1 MTFKISIIDI
11 KEGDQEYY
19 RDHSW
24 CLYAFKFCKGTG
36 ATGYVPTWFALQPKH
51 WSENINIF
59 YKPTYS
65 VFYQK
70 LIEINDD
77 TLIETSTHTPGIELG
92 SEVLLNENNR
102 LTVTKQGLGVGPII
116 VTNKSASG
124 RALLGLTGRSDAH
137 VDDNAPF
144 AVFDVAAENILTME
158 PIEKVLIF
166 LASLDV
172 QQGIIRSNTFAP
184 GVLIDLTAF
193 SATANP
199 KVQLLLNRD
208 NNGLKAADD
217 QSAKVL
223 TEVGADTPLSV
234 LGPQRKLSAN
244 SFPSALGS
252 QRVINYKDSSK
263 GFTITLDVSE

>member
-1 MTFKISIIDI
+1 MTFKISIINI
-11 KEGDQEYY
+11 KENDQEYY
-19 RDHSW
+19 RNHHW

-36 ATGYVPTWFALQPKH
+36 APGYVPTWFALQANY

-65 VFYQK
+65 VFYQR
-70 LIEINDD
+70 LSEIDDD
-77 TLIETSTHTPGIELG
+77 TVIETSTHTPGIELG

-102 LTVTKQGLGVGPII
+102 LIVTKHGLGAGPII

-124 RALLGLTGRSDAH
+124 RAFLGLTGRSDAH
-137 VDDNAPF
+137 LDNNTPF
-144 AVFDVAAENILTME
+144 AVFDVAKDNILTME
-158 PIEKVLIF
+158 PIEQVLIF

-193 SATANP
+193 SPSANP
-199 KVQLLLNRD
+199 KVELLLNTH

-217 QSAKVL
+217 QSAKML
-223 TEVGADTPLSV
+223 KEVDADTPLSI